1 MHRTKLFL
9 VAALAFGTLSAGP
22 VLAKPHA
29 AARKR
34 VKRKAPPPKKKVVR
48 VSAEKKKVLAE
59 LFGGF
64 KFGMTKEQVLKVL
77 AKQVD
82 QRYDEK
88 IRGTEDISRKDHLR
102 QEKRTELARVRKS
115 YIEFKGRQANPWD
128 VSIIEGEFAH
138 DTNESM
144 LDRWENKD
152 GKNQRR
158 FFFFYEGKL
167 WKMALS
173 IDVSI
178 LPEDKRN
185 FDTFKA
191 VMEGKYGPGA
201 VEPGQLTW
209 TADSFEVRALD
220 KLRTYTALILAIEDP
235 NVRHQVLALRAERAP
250 KKKGTSPI
258 IKAVIETDDSSQM
271 DIKSNSNAVDSVINA
286 GGGGRRK

>member
-1 MHRTKLFL
+1 MHRIKFLL
-9 VAALAFGTLSAGP
+9 VAALAFGTISTGT

-29 AARKR
+29 ARKR
-34 VKRKAPPPKKKVVR
+34 VKRRPPPKKKIVR
-48 VSAEKKKVLAE
+48 VSAAKKKVLAE
-59 LFGGF
+59 LLGGF
-64 KFGMTKEQVLKVL
+64 KFGMTKNQVLKVL

-88 IRGTEDISRKDHLR
+88 IRATEDISRKDHLR
-102 QEKRTELARVRKS
+102 QEKRVELARVKKS
-115 YIEFKGRQANPWD
+115 YIEFKGRQANGWD

-158 FFFFYEGKL
+158 FFFFYQGKL

-178 LPEDKRN
+178 LPVDKRN
-185 FDTFKA
+185 FETFKA

-201 VEPGQLTW
+201 VEPGKITW
-209 TADSFEVRALD
+209 TADNFEVRALD

-258 IKAVIETDDSSQM
+258 IKAVVETDDSTQM
-271 DIKSNSNAVDSVINA
+271 DVKQNSNAVDSVINA
-286 GGGGRRK
+286 TGGGGRHK